1 MALVTTG
8 GGISH
13 RDDYR
18 YCMGSNVA
26 FIFDSHAG
34 GQRNAAVNNLTN
46 LVGRYRNHRIRRSRG
61 VASDRR
67 QFLDRRKH
75 LNRFL

>member
-8 GGISH
+8 CWISH

-18 YCMGSNVA
+18 YCMRSDIA
-26 FIFDSHAG
+26 FVFDSHAG
-34 GQRNAAVNNLTN
+34 GQWNATVNNLTH
-46 LVGRYRNHRIRRSRG
+46 LVWRYRNHRIRRSRCG
-61 VASDRR
+61 AADRR